1 MDFAGLSP
9 IGSWIC
15 WLVEKKALVNT
26 EVLIY
31 RGSVPLHVN
40 WTSWSKWN
48 PCKFEGV
55 EHSTLDLK
63 FLLLCTVY
71 DWMPALSGHSFSNLE
86 EFLDICNVHWY
97 FVATLIH
104 LLCTWGALI
113 VFISIKVYYL
123 SKNMQSYDKPNS
135 KNNIPM

>member
-86 EFLDICNVHWY
+86 EFLDICNVH
-97 FVATLIH
+97 
-104 LLCTWGALI
+104 
-113 VFISIKVYYL
+113 
-123 SKNMQSYDKPNS
+123 
-135 KNNIPM
+135 